1 MQVPSPM
8 KMCIFTDESLDED
21 CQCIQV
27 RATNTT
33 AEGSCHL
40 SSDLPTFN
48 YDVACSNNGDRLQ
61 PSQ

>member
-1 MQVPSPM
+1 M

-61 PSQ
+61 PS